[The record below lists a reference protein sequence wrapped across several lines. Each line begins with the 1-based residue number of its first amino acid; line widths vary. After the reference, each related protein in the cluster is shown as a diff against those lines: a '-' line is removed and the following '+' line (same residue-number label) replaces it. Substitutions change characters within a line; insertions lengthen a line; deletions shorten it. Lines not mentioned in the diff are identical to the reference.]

1 MLHSVSVI
9 DIERHL
15 TEVPDIYDP
24 VAPGTGNEIPPPLPP
39 PPPPA
44 PGTDKGKGKAKGP
57 EGKGKAKGPEPKK
70 GGKSG

>member
-15 TEVPDIYDP
+15 TEVPDIYDSA
-24 VAPGTGNEIPPPLPP
+24 APGNEIPPPLPP
-39 PPPPA
+39 PPPPP